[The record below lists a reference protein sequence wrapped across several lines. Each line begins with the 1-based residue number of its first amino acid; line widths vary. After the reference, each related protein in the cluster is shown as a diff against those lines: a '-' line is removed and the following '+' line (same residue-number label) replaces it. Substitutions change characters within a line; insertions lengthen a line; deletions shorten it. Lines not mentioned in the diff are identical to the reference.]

1 MREFLLRKQE
11 RITVN
16 VKIKVLTPR
25 YFCRH
30 RRPPHGI
37 SGLLAGSLIIVDVE
51 DISIEISCSL
61 HIIRLLC
68 CLIECVLCQRYLLW
82 FCCSKT
88 RFPFPDHILLL
99 TDSASN
105 LIGIYYRTNV
115 TKISIPRSDK
125 NLVNNYY
132 IRQQNQCRIGLLE

>member
-1 MREFLLRKQE
+1 M
-11 RITVN
+11 
-16 VKIKVLTPR
+16 
-25 YFCRH
+25 
-30 RRPPHGI
+30 
-37 SGLLAGSLIIVDVE
+37 IIVDVK

-115 TKISIPRSDK
+115 TKINIPRSDK
-125 NLVNNYY
+125 NRVNNYY
-132 IRQQNQCRIGLLE
+132 IRQKKSMSNQFVRVIFQPRLLSVDQWRWRRLIQKQWTWYMVGL